1 MGAENIFRCGDPSDA
16 SGRIR
21 RPIVKA
27 YPDTSFLCAL
37 YIQQS
42 TSVAT
47 IAYYQRMTGP
57 LYVSALLL
65 GEFRQ
70 SVRFQIFR
78 HSRDSTQGYARK
90 TGTEAL
96 ANLQSNLD
104 AGALVV
110 TPAEWS
116 DVLARAERISSQ
128 YTSNG
133 GHRYLD
139 ILHVATALHLGVSE
153 FLSFDVNQ
161 RKLASATGLSARP

>member
-1 MGAENIFRCGDPSDA
+1 MN
-16 SGRIR
+16 
-21 RPIVKA
+21 A

-37 YIQQS
+37 YVQQS
-42 TSVAT
+42 TSVAA
-47 IAYYQRMTGP
+47 IAYYQRMRAP
-57 LYVSALLL
+57 LYVSVLLL

-90 TGTEAL
+90 TGLDAL
-96 ANLQSNLD
+96 TKLQANLD

-110 TPAEWS
+110 APTEWS
-116 DVLARAERISSQ
+116 DVLARAEQISSQ

-139 ILHVATALHLGVSE
+139 ILHVATALHLGAIE
-153 FLSFDVNQ
+153 FLTFDTNQ
-161 RKLASATGLSARP
+161 RKLAAAAGLTARPGTPASAPST